1 MEPFFLR
8 RWLFLQKSSNIYVGK
23 GSKYTSAAVS
33 ISCIVIKNVKISHT
47 NTNLFN
53 DFSGNTLYVN
63 IPDSLQLTKTNQFEN
78 TFTYQKRLYTK
89 HFCNI
94 FPTKTHLFL
103 TRSFSLCEKKVRL
116 VFIKIIVDHISS
128 IISWMRHW
136 ILIDLLV
143 FQVIKVWL
151 VCLNLKSQSTLSSKI
166 KIC

>member
-1 MEPFFLR
+1 MYLLQGVFRTMPVKMEPFFLR

-94 FPTKTHLFL
+94 FPTKTHLFH
-103 TRSFSLCEKKVRL
+103 RPHVSFWLEVSLFVKRKL
-116 VFIKIIVDHISS
+116 
-128 IISWMRHW
+128 
-136 ILIDLLV
+136 DL
-143 FQVIKVWL
+143 F
-151 VCLNLKSQSTLSSKI
+151 S
-166 KIC
+166 